1 MHELPADLVA
11 RTLQAAVFLA
21 APPVLAA
28 ALTGVLVGVAQAI
41 TQIQDQALALALRLL
56 AVALTLWVTGPWAFE
71 ELIALTTRLFQLSM
85 DA

>member
-1 MHELPADLVA
+1 MSELPVDILT
-11 RTLQAAVFLA
+11 RTLRVAVLLA

-28 ALTGVLVGVAQAI
+28 ALMGLIVGVGQAI

-56 AVALTLWVTGPWAFE
+56 AVALTLSVTGPWAFE
-71 ELIALTTRLFQLSM
+71 ELVALSTQLFLLAV